1 MTELTRQF
9 IVSASPYS
17 AVNSSCYVA
26 SVKFNK
32 SAQPVLLLVNY
43 PEDATEA
50 ERVPPTKQKT
60 IADHMEYQVGDNV
73 IDISGTIDGALA
85 IRNLLKSKITDDP
98 NMPVNLAT
106 ASV

>member
-1 MTELTRQF
+1 MIESTRQF

-32 SAQPVLLLVNY
+32 SAQSVLLLVNY

-50 ERVPPTKQKT
+50 ERVPPTNEKT
-60 IADHMEYQVGDNV
+60 ITDHLERVYDNV
-73 IDISGTIDGALA
+73 TDISGTIDGALA
-85 IRNLLKSKITDDP
+85 IRNLLKSKTTDDP
-98 NMPVNLAT
+98 NMPVSLAT

>member
-32 SAQPVLLLVNY
+32 SAQSVLLLVNY

-50 ERVPPTKQKT
+50 ERVPPTNEKT
-60 IADHMEYQVGDNV
+60 ITDHLERVHDNV
-73 IDISGTIDGALA
+73 TDISGTIDGALA
-85 IRNLLKSKITDDP
+85 IRNLLKSKTTDDP
-98 NMPVNLAT
+98 NMPVSLAT